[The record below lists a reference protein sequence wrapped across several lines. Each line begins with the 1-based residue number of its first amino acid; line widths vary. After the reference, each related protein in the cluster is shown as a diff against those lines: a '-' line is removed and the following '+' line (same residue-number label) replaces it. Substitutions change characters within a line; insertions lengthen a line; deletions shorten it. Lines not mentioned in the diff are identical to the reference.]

1 MTRLAISRAILALSL
16 AAPALAVA
24 AGAQA
29 QPAPSSPAGPSVF
42 AAFHNI
48 CLDTQG
54 EGPKAIAR
62 AEALGWIAPKPGDV
76 LPMGD
81 LALTDSQQRVRLSD
95 SGEARVVAGY
105 GADPV
110 QSGGD
115 DKLRWRVCLVSGAP
129 LEPTAKAQLAAWA
142 RVAPVADAPGPDGG
156 ALFLIADPDSA
167 QRRTAKDLSEAQ
179 IKALADR
186 HALVAVGVK
195 AVGPLTVLLFAT
207 PAG

>member
-1 MTRLAISRAILALSL
+1 MIGFAAYVPIAALSL
-16 AAPALAVA
+16 GVA
-24 AGAQA
+24 AAAAAQA
-29 QPAPSSPAGPSVF
+29 PSPAGPGSVF
-42 AAFHNI
+42 AAFRDI
-48 CLDTQG
+48 CLDTEG
-54 EGPKAIAR
+54 EGPKALAR
-62 AEALGWIAPKPGDV
+62 ADALGWTPPKPGDV

-110 QSGGD
+110 QSGD

-156 ALFLIADPDSA
+156 ALFLIADPDSP

-207 PAG
+207 PAS